1 MDIQAQAQAA
11 QQRVESALAE
21 ATQLRERLSTGIE
34 ALTRM
39 RVRRPSPDDQVVPE
53 VDGMGRLTGLWL
65 APGLTTR
72 MSAEDLGAAITD
84 AIRTSH
90 ADAAARREQI
100 NRFVG
105 GTKESLDFG
114 PV

>member
-1 MDIQAQAQAA
+1 M
-11 QQRVESALAE
+11 ESALTE
-21 ATQLRERLSTGIE
+21 AAQLRDRLGTGID
-34 ALTRM
+34 ALTSM

-72 MSAEDLGAAITD
+72 TSADDLGAAITA
-84 AIRTSH
+84 AIRASH
-90 ADAAARREQI
+90 TDAAARREQI

-105 GTKESLDFG
+105 GTKDSLDFD
-114 PV
+114 PE